1 MDIRYGRQA
10 AVLGLFHLRHLIPFI
25 RVLLLL
31 FQDWVLLVFSRDD
44 HADVPSFTIAVVNVG
59 NGSMFYHP
67 SEEATED
74 ILERFQPVIV
84 LCSIP
89 NTRIMDMG
97 FLSLLVLTSTNIQ
110 WYVSKNLEA
119 WPFRYLLIRNLRFA
133 LTLLLAMN

>member
-10 AVLGLFHLRHLIPFI
+10 AVLALFYLRHLIPFI
-25 RVLLLL
+25 RILLLL
-31 FQDWVLLVFSRDD
+31 FQDWVLFVFSRDD
-44 HADVPSFTIAVVNVG
+44 DADVPSFTIAVVNVG

-74 ILERFQPVIV
+74 VLERFHPVIV

-97 FLSLLVLTSTNIQ
+97 FLSLLVQTSTNIQ
-110 WYVSKNLEA
+110 W
-119 WPFRYLLIRNLRFA
+119 
-133 LTLLLAMN
+133 